1 MSTLVSPEAMNS
13 LTKRTMESSS
23 VRGIAARLLVLPFL
37 LSFTGGSALSQS
49 LQLRSHEQKR
59 FEHNGVI
66 RDASVAG
73 GYYRLGVENL
83 HDPSNTDRAIEHLE
97 KAVELEETNAE
108 YHYMLAEA
116 YLANYEYAG
125 LVRMPFLAPKVKS
138 QLELAVKHE
147 PGSTVYR
154 EALVNYY
161 IYAPAI
167 LGGSYQKAHEQAE
180 EISKIDPYVG
190 MLAHAGVYAEEG
202 EDEKAATLYKK
213 AIFSRPASWQAYHHF
228 GEYYLRIGEV
238 DAAILMFQ
246 KYVEV
251 APDQA
256 QSYYQLGR
264 AYQQKRMY
272 QETIALFQT
281 ALEKDPSRTPL
292 VFRMG
297 QLYEF
302 MGNKAQAREQYQ
314 RYLSMVPS
322 GRAADD
328 ARVKVRELAR

>member
-1 MSTLVSPEAMNS
+1 MNAS
-13 LTKRTMESSS
+13 EKRTMD
-23 VRGIAARLLVLPFL
+23 VMGLRGITKWLLFSSCLLLL
-37 LSFTGGSALSQS
+37 LSGILQSQP
-49 LQLRSHEQKR
+49 LQLSPHGQKR
-59 FEHNGVI
+59 FESNADI
-66 RDASVAG
+66 SNTSMAG
-73 GYYRLGVENL
+73 AYYRLGVENL
-83 HDPSNTDRAIEHLE
+83 HDPSNADRAIDHLE
-97 KAVELEETNAE
+97 KAVELDEGNAE
-108 YHYMLAEA
+108 YHFMLAEA
-116 YLANYEYAG
+116 YMANFQYAG

-138 QLELAVKHE
+138 QLELAVKHD

-161 IYAPAI
+161 VYAPAI
-167 LGGSYQKAHEQAE
+167 LGGSYQKAHEQSE

-202 EDEKAATLYKK
+202 EGDKAVNLYKK
-213 AIFSRPASWQAYHHF
+213 AIYSRPGSWQAYHHF
-228 GEYYLRIGEV
+228 GSHYLGIGEV

-256 QSYYQLGR
+256 ESYYQLGR
-264 AYQQKRMY
+264 AYQQKRKY
-272 QETIALFQT
+272 QETIVAFQK
-281 ALEKDPSRTPL
+281 ALEKDPSRAPL

-302 MGNKAQAREQYQ
+302 MGNKILAREQYQ

-328 ARVKVRELAR
+328 ARVKVRELAH